1 MCRRYFVIGG
11 GTAWSSRAGRVSGGV
26 IVPAVSTVGGG
37 SRATISHRAKVAL
50 FRTRGVRAAV
60 FRLAVVQGAD

>member
-1 MCRRYFVIGG
+1 
-11 GTAWSSRAGRVSGGV
+11 V

>member
-1 MCRRYFVIGG
+1 MCKRYFVIGG
-11 GTAWSSRAGRVSGGV
+11 GTAWFSWAGRVSGRV